1 MAPLSRLNVDCHVC
15 GVLTDS
21 WIMRGVRS
29 TPVRAAMVEMTVR
42 RARAIIVVQSCGDL
56 TSELD
61 PEEAVPLCFDESEDI
76 RCPTGTRTTTASL
89 PCGAAVG
96 SMREGTLT

>member
-1 MAPLSRLNVDCHVC
+1 M
-15 GVLTDS
+15 
-21 WIMRGVRS
+21 
-29 TPVRAAMVEMTVR
+29 RAAMVEMAVR
-42 RARAIIVVQSCGDL
+42 RARAIIVVQFCGVL

-61 PEEAVPLCFDESEDI
+61 PEEVVPLCFDESEDI

-89 PCGAAVG
+89 PCGPAVG